1 METRMSGVWTDMDL
15 ITALLM
21 VCIFI
26 ALVLLA
32 PGLKLITDYEVGILT
47 KRMFG
52 AKMPQG
58 QVVARNGQIG
68 VQADILMPGLYW
80 RIPIIWKIQ
89 KEPVTEIL
97 PDEVGIVE
105 SIDGRA
111 IPKGRLLGDEI
122 ECNHFQD
129 AKMFLNGGG
138 MKGPQVAILRPG
150 TYRINRYAFKVTKAP
165 ITGVPAEK
173 IGVVIANDGLPLP
186 SGYIVA
192 PRMLETPTKEYPH
205 AKVCQYFQDGQAF
218 LLSAGH
224 RGPQLDTLQPGRY
237 YINPLLSKVELYDV
251 TEVPPGYVAVL
262 RSNVGLELEKK
273 VGSPIPNVG
282 AVGPVSTAA
291 PAKQL
296 VELGQPVHEDV
307 ETLLILDKN
316 MRGIWKEP
324 VAPGKY
330 NLNPLA
336 FTPYLVPT
344 SAVTIDWASG
354 VDQRA
359 QHNTPQIAQMS
370 NIKTSTEA
378 HDEVESDKATEF
390 FKFSQL
396 RVTSMDGFQLEVDV
410 RMIIRIRPQ
419 NAAFIIARFGSVKNL
434 IEQIVHP
441 LIDSSFRNK
450 AGEEKAINFIMSRT
464 ELQRSALEKAQQQFE
479 VYHVEAQNLLIAYIK
494 VDQALLDTQT
504 KREIALQQQAQYQ
517 QEALAQEERI
527 DVQSKAANADKQP
540 EVVAAMLSIQ
550 IEDHKAEAKRK
561 LAAGD
566 RDLNKITADGE
577 KYKVQALSEAD
588 AYRLKQIGDGTSYQ
602 IKTIADGKAY
612 EQREV
617 GRGIADAYNAQ
628 AQVLGPTA
636 TAAIKLM
643 DEVGVNGVKITPDIL
658 ISAAGGDQGATSLL
672 STWLAQAVAK
682 GLLDGKKDAPAP
694 SERTRDTG
702 KPDASRK

>member
-1 METRMSGVWTDMDL
+1 MD
-15 ITALLM
+15 ASLLTTII
-21 VCIFI
+21 VFVVII
-26 ALVLLA
+26 VVLLLL

-52 AKMPQG
+52 RKMPQG
-58 QVVARNGQIG
+58 QVVARMGQIG
-68 VQADILMPGLYW
+68 VQADTLMPGLYW

-89 KEPVTEIL
+89 KTQVTEIL
-97 PDEVGIVE
+97 PTEVGIVE
-105 SIDGRA
+105 SIDGKA
-111 IPKGRLLGDEI
+111 IPRGRLLGDEI
-122 ECNHFQD
+122 DCNHFQD
-129 AKMFLNGGG
+129 ARMFLDNGG

-150 TYRINRYAFKVTKAP
+150 IYRINRYAFKVTKAS
-165 ITGVPAEK
+165 ITEVPGEN
-173 IGVVIANDGLPLP
+173 IGVAIANDGLPLP

-192 PRMLETPTKEYPH
+192 PRPPEGPTKDCPT
-205 AKVCQYFQDGQAF
+205 AKNHRYFQDGQAF
-218 LLSAGH
+218 LNSAGY

-237 YINPLLSKVELYDV
+237 YINPLLFKVELYTV
-251 TEVPPGYVAVL
+251 AEVPPGYVAVL
-262 RSNVGLELEKK
+262 RSNVGMELEKK
-273 VGSPIPNVG
+273 EGSPIPNVG
-282 AVGPVSTAA
+282 AVGPASPAA

-296 VELGQPVHEDV
+296 VEIGQPVHEDV

-324 VAPGKY
+324 LAPGKY

-336 FTPYLVPT
+336 FTAYLVPT

-354 VDQRA
+354 FDQRA
-359 QHNTPQIAQMS
+359 QHTTPTVAAMS
-370 NIKTSTEA
+370 GLKTSSEA
-378 HDEVESDKATEF
+378 YDDEGGSDKATEF

-517 QEALAQEERI
+517 QEALAQEKRI
-527 DVQSKAANADKQP
+527 EVQSKAANADKQP

-550 IEDHKAEAKRK
+550 IEDTKAEAKRR
-561 LAAGD
+561 LAGGD
-566 RDLNKITADGE
+566 RDQNKITADGE
-577 KYKVQALSEAD
+577 KYKVQALAEAE
-588 AYRLKQIGDGTSYQ
+588 AYKLKQIGDGTSYQ

-617 GRGIADAYNAQ
+617 GKGIADAYNAQ
-628 AQVLGPTA
+628 AQVIGPSA
-636 TAAIKLM
+636 TAAIKIV

-658 ISAAGGDQGATSLL
+658 ISAAGGDQGASSLL
-672 STWLAQAVAK
+672 ATWLAQAVSK
-682 GLLDGKKDAPAP
+682 GLIDGKREAPVLASVRSKQTST
-694 SERTRDTG
+694 SEEQ
-702 KPDASRK
+702 KK

>member
-1 METRMSGVWTDMDL
+1 MDA
-15 ITALLM
+15 ITALL
-21 VCIFI
+21 VICIVVVIFL
-26 ALVLLA
+26 LV
-32 PGLKLITDYEVGILT
+32 PGLKLITDSEVGILT

-52 AKMPQG
+52 RKMPQG

-97 PDEVGIVE
+97 PVEVGIVE
-105 SIDGRA
+105 SIDGRS
-111 IPKGRLLGDEI
+111 IPRGRLLGDEI

-129 AKMFLNGGG
+129 AKMFLDGGG

-150 TYRINRYAFKVTKAP
+150 TYRINTYAFNVTKAS
-165 ITGVPAEK
+165 ITEVLAEK

-192 PRMLETPTKEYPH
+192 PRMLETPTPEYP
-205 AKVCQYFQDGQAF
+205 KVKNCQYFQDGQAF
-218 LLSAGH
+218 LVSAGH

-237 YINPLLSKVELYDV
+237 YINPLLFKVEQYGV

-262 RSNVGLELEKK
+262 RSNVGMELEKK
-273 VGSPIPNVG
+273 LGSPIPNVG
-282 AVGPVSTAA
+282 AVGPVSVVT
-291 PAKQL
+291 PSKQL
-296 VELGQPVHEDV
+296 VEIGQAVHEDV

-359 QHNTPQIAQMS
+359 QHNTPQIAVMS

-517 QEALAQEERI
+517 QEALAQEKRI
-527 DVQSKAANADKQP
+527 EVQSKAANADKQP

-550 IEDHKAEAKRK
+550 IEDNKAEAKRR

-566 RDLNKITADGE
+566 RDQNKITADGE

-588 AYRLKQIGDGTSYQ
+588 AYRLKQVGDGTSYQ
-602 IKTIADGKAY
+602 LKTIADGKAY

-617 GRGIADAYNAQ
+617 GKGIADAYNAQ

-643 DEVGVNGVKITPDIL
+643 DEVGVNGVKITPDIM

-682 GLLDGKKDAPAP
+682 GLLDGKKDAPSPAP
-694 SERTRDTG
+694 TRSKSESKSDGQT
-702 KPDASRK
+702 K

>member
-1 METRMSGVWTDMDL
+1 MDMG
-15 ITALLM
+15 LLTT
-21 VCIFI
+21 II
-26 ALVLLA
+26 VLLVIVVVIVLL

-52 AKMPQG
+52 RKMPQG
-58 QVVARNGQIG
+58 QVVARMGQIG
-68 VQADILMPGLYW
+68 VQADTLMPGLYW

-89 KEPVTEIL
+89 KTPVTEIL
-97 PDEVGIVE
+97 PTEVGIVE
-105 SIDGRA
+105 SIDGKA
-111 IPKGRLLGDEI
+111 IPRGRLLGDEI
-122 ECNHFQD
+122 DCNHFQD
-129 AKMFLNGGG
+129 AKMFLDNGG

-150 TYRINRYAFKVTKAP
+150 IYRINRYAFKVTKAS
-165 ITGVPAEK
+165 ITEVPGEN
-173 IGVVIANDGLPLP
+173 IGVAIANDGLPLP

-192 PRMLETPTKEYPH
+192 PRPPETPTKDAPT
-205 AKVCQYFQDGQAF
+205 AKNHRYFQDGQAF
-218 LLSAGH
+218 LNSDGY

-237 YINPLLSKVELYDV
+237 YINPLLFKVELYTV
-251 TEVPPGYVAVL
+251 AEVPPGYVAVL
-262 RSNVGLELEKK
+262 RSNVGMELEK
-273 VGSPIPNVG
+273 VAGSPIPNVG
-282 AVGPVSTAA
+282 AVGPASPAA
-291 PAKQL
+291 PSKQP

-324 VAPGKY
+324 LAPGKY

-336 FTPYLVPT
+336 FTAYLVPT

-354 VDQRA
+354 FDQRA
-359 QHNTPQIAQMS
+359 QHTTPDVAAMS
-370 NIKTSTEA
+370 GMRTSSQA
-378 HDEVESDKATEF
+378 YDDETGSDKATEF

-517 QEALAQEERI
+517 QEALAQEKRI
-527 DVQSKAANADKQP
+527 EVQSKAANADKQP

-550 IEDHKAEAKRK
+550 IEDTKAEAKRR
-561 LAAGD
+561 LAGGD
-566 RDLNKITADGE
+566 RDQNKITADGE
-577 KYKVQALSEAD
+577 KYKVQALAEAE
-588 AYRLKQIGDGTSYQ
+588 AYKLKQIGDGESYQ
-602 IKTIADGKAY
+602 IKVIADGKAY

-617 GRGIADAYNAQ
+617 GKGIADAYNAQ
-628 AQVLGPTA
+628 AQVIGPSA
-636 TAAIKLM
+636 TAAIKIV
-643 DEVGVNGVKITPDIL
+643 DEVGINGVKITPDIL

-672 STWLAQAVAK
+672 ATWLAQAVAK
-682 GLLDGKKDAPAP
+682 GLLDGKKDAPVL
-694 SERTRDTG
+694 
-702 KPDASRK
+702 ASVRSKQSTEDQKK

>member
-1 METRMSGVWTDMDL
+1 MD
-15 ITALLM
+15 ASLLTTII
-21 VCIFI
+21 VFVVII
-26 ALVLLA
+26 VVLLLL

-52 AKMPQG
+52 RKMPQG
-58 QVVARNGQIG
+58 QVVARMGQIG
-68 VQADILMPGLYW
+68 VQADTLMPGLYW

-89 KEPVTEIL
+89 KTQVTEIL
-97 PDEVGIVE
+97 PTEVGIVE
-105 SIDGRA
+105 SIDGKA
-111 IPKGRLLGDEI
+111 IPRGRLLGDEI
-122 ECNHFQD
+122 DCNHFQD
-129 AKMFLNGGG
+129 ARMFLDNGG

-150 TYRINRYAFKVTKAP
+150 IYRINRYAFKVTKAS
-165 ITGVPAEK
+165 ITEVPGEN
-173 IGVVIANDGLPLP
+173 IGVAIANDGLPLP

-192 PRMLETPTKEYPH
+192 PRPPEAPTKDCPT
-205 AKVCQYFQDGQAF
+205 AKNHRYFQDGQAF
-218 LLSAGH
+218 LNSAGY

-237 YINPLLSKVELYDV
+237 YINPLLFKVELYTV
-251 TEVPPGYVAVL
+251 AEVPPGYVAVL
-262 RSNVGLELEKK
+262 RSNVGMELEKK
-273 VGSPIPNVG
+273 EGSPIPNVG
-282 AVGPVSTAA
+282 AVGPAS
-291 PAKQL
+291 PALPGKQL

-324 VAPGKY
+324 LAPGKY

-336 FTPYLVPT
+336 FTAYLVPT

-354 VDQRA
+354 FDQRA
-359 QHNTPQIAQMS
+359 QHTTPTVAAMS
-370 NIKTSTEA
+370 GLKTSSEA
-378 HDEVESDKATEF
+378 YDDESGSDKATEF
-390 FKFSQL
+390 FKVSQL

-517 QEALAQEERI
+517 QEALAQEKRI
-527 DVQSKAANADKQP
+527 EVQSKAANADKQP

-550 IEDHKAEAKRK
+550 IENTKAEAKRM
-561 LAAGD
+561 LAGGD
-566 RDLNKITADGE
+566 RDQNKITADGE
-577 KYKVQALSEAD
+577 KYKVQALAEAE
-588 AYRLKQIGDGTSYQ
+588 AYKLKQIGDGTSYQ

-617 GRGIADAYNAQ
+617 GKGIADAYSAQ
-628 AQVLGPTA
+628 AQVIGPSA
-636 TAAIKLM
+636 TAAIKIV

-658 ISAAGGDQGATSLL
+658 ISAAGGDQGAASLL
-672 STWLAQAVAK
+672 STWLAQAVSR
-682 GLLDGKKDAPAP
+682 GLIDGKRDAPVLASARSKQTST
-694 SERTRDTG
+694 SEEQ
-702 KPDASRK
+702 KK